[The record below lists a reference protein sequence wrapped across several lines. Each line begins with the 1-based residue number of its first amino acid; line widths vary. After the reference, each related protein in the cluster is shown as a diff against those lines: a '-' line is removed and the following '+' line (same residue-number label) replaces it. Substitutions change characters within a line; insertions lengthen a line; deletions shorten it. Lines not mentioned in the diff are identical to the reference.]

1 VRGVVSPGTLAE
13 TKEVATALMVIT
25 VAVSVYGGVRS
36 REINRVLP
44 AFFGFAAVFSIA
56 LWASAVLGLNLITQ
70 TTSTGSTTAYYVTAA
85 WVNAVIIILALTLAT
100 VIFAI
105 IAINDVLALRSFIAD
120 MRTWTEGEVDLLF
133 PAAAARATASVLK
146 EAIKGLFIMAYIYAV
161 TTAAVASYLT
171 FLKH

>member
-1 VRGVVSPGTLAE
+1 MINPGVLSEA
-13 TKEVATALMVIT
+13 KDAATALMVIT
-25 VAVSVYGGVRS
+25 VAVSIYGGVRS
-36 REINRVLP
+36 REVSRVLP
-44 AFFGFAAVFSIA
+44 AFFGFAAVFSVA
-56 LWASAVLGLNLITQ
+56 LWASAVLGLNLM
-70 TTSTGSTTAYYVTAA
+70 STGSTTAYYVTAA

-133 PAAAARATASVLK
+133 PATAARATASVLK
-146 EAIKGLFIMAYIYAV
+146 EAVKGLFIMAYIYAV

>member
-1 VRGVVSPGTLAE
+1 MISPDTLTEA
-13 TKEVATALMVIT
+13 KEAATAFMVIT
-25 VAVSVYGGVRS
+25 VAVSVYGGVKS
-36 REINRVLP
+36 REVSRVLP
-44 AFFGFAAVFSIA
+44 AFFGFAAVFSVA

-70 TTSTGSTTAYYVTAA
+70 TTSTGNTVAYYVTVA

-133 PAAAARATASVLK
+133 PATVARATASVLK
-146 EAIKGLFIMAYIYAV
+146 EAVKGLFIMAYIYAV
-161 TTAAVASYLT
+161 ITAASASYLT
-171 FLKH
+171 FLTH